1 MLTPSESTVNLDP
14 RPVSK
19 QDFRTLLDH
28 AQGDDRAMVLP
39 ALNMAAYLQE
49 VVRLRWD
56 EIRDGCVVTRR
67 NKTGK
72 CIRVAVFWE
81 ETLEALASIKRRGEF
96 VFDANTGSP
105 LSISGAE
112 KRFVKLRDAAGLAV
126 TSSQLRDGAYTAA
139 VRANVTEGIV
149 KLLVGHRGS
158 GLSDHYVARSPE
170 MVKPAC
176 DAVYAAYF
184 TGDAGEASNEQSSSY
199 TCVPTLRLKP
209 AVPASAV

>member
-1 MLTPSESTVNLDP
+1 
-14 RPVSK
+14 
-19 QDFRTLLDH
+19 
-28 AQGDDRAMVLP
+28 MVLL

-56 EIRDGCVVTRR
+56 EVRDGCVVTRR

-72 CIRVAVFWE
+72 CIRVAVLWK
-81 ETLEALASIKRRGEF
+81 ETLDALAALKRRGEF
-96 VFDANTGSP
+96 IFYASTGSP

-112 KRFVKLRDAAGLAV
+112 KRFVKLRDAAGLSV

-139 VRANVTEGIV
+139 VRANFTESIV

-170 MVKPAC
+170 MVKTAC
-176 DAVYAAYF
+176 NAVYAAYF
-184 TGDAGEASNEQSSSY
+184 GADGGLAA
-199 TCVPTLRLKP
+199 
-209 AVPASAV
+209 